1 MKYRKKPVVIDAFQ
15 LNSRGLVGE
24 DWFWD
29 AVSRNEIITYYFG
42 KFHPEDA
49 YCDIKT
55 LEGTMRANTG
65 DYIIRGVNG
74 EIYPCKAD
82 IFEKTYELVESEETR
97 NEALAKVVRC
107 KDCKHIRHCGPGKV
121 MCQNGKIHE
130 LDWYCA
136 DGERRSPFPE
146 KGGRAVERR
155 AESTMKTKKLVK
167 NWAVTKETK
176 DENHI

>member
-29 AVSRNEIITYYFG
+29 AVNKNEIITYYFG

-82 IFEKTYELVESEETR
+82 IFEKTYELVEGEE
-97 NEALAKVVRC
+97 NK
-107 KDCKHIRHCGPGKV
+107 
-121 MCQNGKIHE
+121 
-130 LDWYCA
+130 
-136 DGERRSPFPE
+136 
-146 KGGRAVERR
+146 
-155 AESTMKTKKLVK
+155 
-167 NWAVTKETK
+167 
-176 DENHI
+176 